1 MWLPPVVP
9 NGAIIGYEVILGSM
23 VIYNTSSTQGVLSG
37 LTISMSYNLSVVALT
52 VKGSG
57 QPTYIQATTSSI
69 RECFMFP

>member
-9 NGAIIGYEVILGSM
+9 NGAIIGYEVILGSI
-23 VIYNTSSTQGVLSG
+23 VIYNTSSTQAVLSG
-37 LTISMSYNLSVVALT
+37 LTVSMSYNLSVVALT

-57 QPTYIQATTSSI
+57 QPTYIQATTLSI